1 MIKLQ
6 RYAKLVVFIATAG
19 NILKEKTPNR
29 IPKIEFSQFKKA
41 DRPTM
46 SILFRSSV

>member
-6 RYAKLVVFIATAG
+6 RYAKLVVFIATAE
-19 NILKEKTPNR
+19 NILKEKPPIR

-41 DRPTM
+41 DRLTM
-46 SILFRSSV
+46 SILVRSSV